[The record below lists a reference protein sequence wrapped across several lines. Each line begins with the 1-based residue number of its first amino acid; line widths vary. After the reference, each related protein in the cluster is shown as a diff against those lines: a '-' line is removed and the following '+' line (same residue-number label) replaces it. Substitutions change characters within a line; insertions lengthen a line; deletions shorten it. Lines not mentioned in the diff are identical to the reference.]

1 MESNEPRVVLLC
13 GEGLSSVVMY
23 NSLAG
28 VVNVERVIMEARP
41 SATRL
46 ISRRITR
53 LGVFRT
59 AGQLLFVVANKFA
72 AKLSAKRIDQ
82 LLQRYALNRNAI
94 PSHLVSKVSSI
105 NSEQAID
112 LLRQAKPDVVVV
124 NGTRILSRD
133 VLASVDVRF
142 INTHMGITP
151 KYRGVHGGYW
161 ALANGD
167 LENCGVTVHLVD
179 QGIDTGGVLYQQT
192 IRPEQDDNFNTYPI
206 HQLAAAIPLMR
217 TAINDAVTSQVTVRP
232 GVLPSRLWYHP
243 TLFEYV
249 RHWLI
254 KGVK

>member
-1 MESNEPRVVLLC
+1 
-13 GEGLSSVVMY
+13 MY
-23 NSLAG
+23 NSLVG
-28 VVNVERVIMEARP
+28 VVNIERVIMETKP

-59 AGQLLFVVANKFA
+59 AGQLLFVVTNKFA
-72 AKLSAKRIDQ
+72 AKFSAKRVDQ
-82 LLQRYALNRNAI
+82 LLQRYGMNRNAI
-94 PSHLVSKVSSI
+94 PSHVVSKVSSI
-105 NSEQAID
+105 NSEQAIEV
-112 LLRQAKPDVVVV
+112 LRQARPDVVVV

-133 VLASVDVRF
+133 VLAAVDVRF
-142 INTHMGITP
+142 NNTHMGITP

-167 LENCGVTVHLVD
+167 VENCGVTVHLVD

-192 IRPEQDDNFNTYPI
+192 IRPEKHDNFNTYPI
-206 HQLAAAIPLMR
+206 HQLAAAVPLMR
-217 TAINDAVTSQVTVRP
+217 AAIDDAVTSRVNVRS

-243 TLFEYV
+243 TLFEYA
-249 RHWLI
+249 RHWMI

>member
-1 MESNEPRVVLLC
+1 M
-13 GEGLSSVVMY
+13 MY

-28 VVNVERVIMEARP
+28 VVNVERVIMEAKP

-53 LGVFRT
+53 LGVSRT
-59 AGQLLFVVANKFA
+59 IGQLLFVVANRVA

-82 LLQRYALNRNAI
+82 LLQRYALDRIAI
-94 PSHLVSKVSSI
+94 PSHVVSRVRSI
-105 NSEQAID
+105 NSEQAIE
-112 LLRQAKPDVVVV
+112 LLRRSRPDVVVV
-124 NGTRILSRD
+124 NGTRILSRE

-179 QGIDTGGVLYQQT
+179 EGIDSGGVLYQQT
-192 IRPEQDDNFNTYPI
+192 IRPEQHDNFNTYPI

-217 TAINDAVTSQVTVRP
+217 TAIEDAVTNRVNVRE
-232 GVLPSRLWYHP
+232 GVFPSRLWYHP
-243 TLFEYV
+243 TLWEYL
-249 RHWLI
+249 RHWLV